1 MLERSAIHPLLRVAP
16 PKSCQPKSQSASTHL
31 AKHTV
36 ANRGRDLGSY
46 AYFNATMAKPF
57 RWTMK
62 GKPLV
67 T

>member
-1 MLERSAIHPLLRVAP
+1 MIDLNSAKAAVSSAF
-16 PKSCQPKSQSASTHL
+16 QPQTTSKQHL
-31 AKHTV
+31 QQ
-36 ANRGRDLGSY
+36 RIESFI

-67 T
+67 A